1 MLRSWDNERKDL
13 LGNFHHL
20 FQWETAVIITE
31 LALKGLTKIELTK
44 IELDK
49 QPESE
54 KNVKEVERMKRE
66 PYRGV

>member
-31 LALKGLTKIELTK
+31 LALKGLTKIEL
-44 IELDK
+44 DK